1 MSHSDLFS
9 TIETALGHVVVN
21 RLILEECE
29 LLIGSEYGAILQEIS
44 VETRSFEPMTP
55 SLSFSNP
62 EVSIPEAFS
71 ALKVRRSIEVHGLG
85 FAKIELLRSLSQKS
99 ELQAVY
105 PHGIFYLD
113 LSDPLE
119 DLLQIIFEQLYRV
132 PSDVKPSRAEIRSG
146 LSDRQSLILL
156 SHSTLTAAE
165 LEQLQQVLP
174 ESRFAIASV
183 VRRFFQANTAIEL
196 SDPEVNL
203 EPVTE
208 PEQAV
213 LELLATVGISLTA
226 EQITAI
232 TNVSE
237 FNRVIQADQGRYK
250 LWRQYRI
257 SESWME
263 KVLAYVLNWVRS
275 RPQNLIQER
284 ELLMVTV
291 QWAAN
296 QRRFTEVIEI
306 VRSIE
311 GAFAIAKLW
320 GSWSKLL
327 RWSLSASWALEDEVT
342 ESWALHQLGTLAFC
356 QQEVTT
362 GYDTLRDALALRT
375 EREEQTAIAFTTHNI
390 NQIKALIVPANSKS
404 SKHQRRFYWIV
415 GVVLAI
421 VVTLSIGIIYA
432 QQRSDDRENRSRR
445 SQIKLMLTRFS

>member
-1 MSHSDLFS
+1 M
-9 TIETALGHVVVN
+9 N